1 MIPGMS
7 LLSLVICWLSGLS
20 LGEAPQNILIPWLM
34 PPPIEFPLL
43 SPQPMTPP
51 YQMDS
56 PPYVPI
62 SPEYHLGSLTPPPL
76 SPLMGHPLLASPSIT
91 SPLDLS
97 LEDIQLPPLHTLSS
111 NQVKKK
117 SASKKRNVR
126 QRLGSKKVFKV
137 YLKFSPEDME
147 PEVMEQLGCSL
158 KGRCSS
164 GHCRQCA
171 GGGWCNALHHCYT
184 ELQESGGA

>member
-1 MIPGMS
+1 MS
-7 LLSLVICWLSGLS
+7 LLSLVVCWLGSLK
-20 LGEAPQNILIPWLM
+20 LGEAPQNILIPWVT

-56 PPYVPI
+56 PPYIPI
-62 SPEYHLGSLTPPPL
+62 SPEYHLGFLTPPPS
-76 SPLMGHPLLASPSIT
+76 SPLTGHPLLESPLIT

-97 LEDIQLPPLHTLSS
+97 LEDIQLPPLCTLFS

-117 SASKKRNVR
+117 SSSKKRNAW
-126 QRLGSKKVFKV
+126 QCLQLHLKKVFKDC
-137 YLKFSPEDME
+137 LKEFSPEDME
-147 PEVMEQLGCSL
+147 QEVMEQLGCSL

-164 GHCRQCA
+164 GPCKWCA
-171 GGGWCNALHHCYT
+171 GRGVV
-184 ELQESGGA
+184 